1 MKTVKIKSAI
11 PIYLSALT
19 WILFG
24 LFSPI
29 YEWKFLLL
37 TTCCSIV
44 VYWVSSVFLPGRTIE
59 AAEKVE
65 TGDREID
72 RQIEE
77 GMNTLIRLKSANDAI
92 AEETVSQNLDRMVAA
107 GEKIFAALREDL
119 SRASQVRKFM
129 NYYLPTTD
137 KLIAQY
143 RNLRSSGSRGENVIG
158 AMRSIEK
165 SLGMIADAFEK
176 QLDSLYKHEALDIQT
191 DIDVLEAM
199 LSADGFH
206 ASQGGESHV

>member
-92 AEETVSQNLDRMVAA
+92 AEETVSRNLDRMVAA

-119 SRASQVRKFM
+119 LPRLAGAQVYELLSAHHGQTHRPISQ
-129 NYYLPTTD
+129 P
-137 KLIAQY
+137 
-143 RNLRSSGSRGENVIG
+143 
-158 AMRSIEK
+158 
-165 SLGMIADAFEK
+165 AFERIAGRNR
-176 QLDSLYKHEALDIQT
+176 DRSDAKHRKEPRHDCRRL
-191 DIDVLEAM
+191 
-199 LSADGFH
+199 
-206 ASQGGESHV
+206 